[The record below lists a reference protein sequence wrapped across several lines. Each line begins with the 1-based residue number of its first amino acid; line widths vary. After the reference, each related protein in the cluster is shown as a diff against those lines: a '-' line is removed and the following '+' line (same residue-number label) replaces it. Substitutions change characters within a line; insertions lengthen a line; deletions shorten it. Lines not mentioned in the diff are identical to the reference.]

1 MERTKVLILGGTGML
16 GHVLF
21 RHLSRNAGYD
31 VYATARTPGLIARFF
46 PPVLAAKFRPD
57 SIDADNFDTVIRAL
71 ASIQPTIVIN
81 CIGMIKQQPM
91 ASDPLTAITVNA
103 QLPHR
108 ISLISRNAKA
118 RMIHISTDCVFDGR
132 KGMYTEDDVPNA
144 EDLYGRTKLLGEVSY
159 PHCVTLRTSIIG
171 HELKGRY
178 GLIEWFLGQ
187 TGRVRGYK
195 NAIYSGFP
203 TIELARIISDH
214 VLPDRELSGVYH
226 VSSAPISK
234 YDLLKMVAERYG
246 KQIEIAPDEDF
257 AIDRSLN
264 SDRFRFRMGYSP
276 PPWPELIDRMYRD
289 YETHKNLQYR
299 DIAADAPA
307 VGGQRDR

>member
-1 MERTKVLILGGTGML
+1 
-16 GHVLF
+16 
-21 RHLSRNAGYD
+21 
-31 VYATARTPGLIARFF
+31 
-46 PPVLAAKFRPD
+46 
-57 SIDADNFDTVIRAL
+57 
-71 ASIQPTIVIN
+71 
-81 CIGMIKQQPM
+81 
-91 ASDPLTAITVNA
+91 
-103 QLPHR
+103 
-108 ISLISRNAKA
+108 
-118 RMIHISTDCVFDGR
+118 
-132 KGMYTEDDVPNA
+132 MYTEDDVPNA

-159 PHCVTLRTSIIG
+159 SHCVTLRTSIIG

-187 TGRVRGYK
+187 TGRVRGYRK
-195 NAIYSGFP
+195 AIYSGFP

-264 SDRFRFRMGYSP
+264 SDRFRSRTGYSP
-276 PPWPELIDRMYRD
+276 PPWPELIDRMHRD
-289 YETHKNLQYR
+289 YEAHKDLQYR
-299 DIAADAPA
+299 DVAADAPA
-307 VGGQRDR
+307 AGGQRGR